1 MIGKVT
7 LGKNDLERAAA
18 FYDELLKNLGAS
30 RLWSTERSIAW
41 SVAPD
46 RPAVCVLTP
55 GSTYAITVVLNWDA
69 ALRR

>member
-30 RLWSTERSIAW
+30 RLWSTKRFIAW

-46 RPAVCVLTP
+46 RPAVCVCSPLDPRMQSRWCSTGTP
-55 GSTYAITVVLNWDA
+55 P
-69 ALRR
+69 